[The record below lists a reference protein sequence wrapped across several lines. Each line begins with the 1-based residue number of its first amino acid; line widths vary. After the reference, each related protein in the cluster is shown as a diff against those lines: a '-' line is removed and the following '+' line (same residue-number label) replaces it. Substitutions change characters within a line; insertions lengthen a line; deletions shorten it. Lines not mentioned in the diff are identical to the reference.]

1 VANPQPINLLLV
13 EDDADFRD
21 MAAQWM
27 ARKGHRVDQ
36 AANGQE
42 ALRQCDLKH
51 YDVAVVDM
59 NMPGITGLELLQRLR
74 ERSVDTEVIILT
86 GQATVENA
94 VEAMK
99 LGACD
104 YLTKPFPLAELE
116 QRCRIA
122 AERGSMQRENRQL
135 KAILERQRPS
145 ARLIGESHAMQEV
158 FRLIERVGPTD
169 KAVLIQGESGT
180 GKELVARALQECSA
194 RADKPFVTINC
205 AALPEQLVE
214 SELFGHEKG
223 AFTGATATKPGLFE
237 VADGGTL
244 FIDEIGEL
252 STALQPKLLRVLED
266 GSLRR
271 VGTHQERRVDVRI
284 IAASNRNLQQEV
296 AAGRFREDLYYRINV
311 MSLTLPPL
319 RERAGD
325 IPRLVAHFVPGD
337 WEIEPE
343 ARTALER
350 YSWPGNVRQLINV
363 IERAT
368 ILADDQT
375 ITIDDLPR
383 EVVQTAAASPITT
396 VTADGAPKL
405 EDIER
410 AHIVRVLQQE
420 RGNKARA
427 ARSLGIHRRKLYRL
441 IDRYQIATDA
451 D

>member
-325 IPRLVAHFVPGD
+325 IPLLVAHFVPGD